1 MEETEYLEQ
10 PEEQAAEL
18 PEQVQTEEVREQ
30 EDPFLQHI
38 LGLEAQAQAMQ
49 AEIPDFQ
56 LAEALQDPVFLQL
69 TAPGTGISVADA
81 YYALHR
87 QEIQNAAARQAR
99 EKVVS
104 AIQAGARRPL
114 ESGTSSQSPS
124 LLSFH
129 YESATREQRDA
140 FKKELRRAWG
150 RGETVY
156 PR

>member
-1 MEETEYLEQ
+1 MEEKQLE
-10 PEEQAAEL
+10 EGMEAVETAAE
-18 PEQVQTEEVREQ
+18 EEIQGPSETPAF
-30 EDPFLQHI
+30 EDHIRGLQ
-38 LGLEAQAQAMQ
+38 QQ
-49 AEIPDFQ
+49 AEEMQGQFPDFDLVQ
-56 LAEALQDPVFLQL
+56 ALQDPVFLRL

-87 QEIQNAAARQAR
+87 QELQETAARQTR

-104 AIQAGARRPL
+104 AIQAGSRRPM
-114 ESGTSSQSPS
+114 EAGTTSQGPS
-124 LLSFH
+124 LLQFRYADASRDQ
-129 YESATREQRDA
+129 REA